1 MDWCTI
7 ESDPGVFTELIHSLG
22 CTDVQLEEVIS
33 LDSLPAETLGLV
45 FLFKFKKELYA
56 NDTRHGISSE
66 ANRSVYFAKQTI
78 QNACATVAA
87 RVPLSDWDGIEHGR
101 CARKGRPVC
110 SRDNGVEDRREKA
123 QGKGGNC

>member
-78 QNACATVAA
+78 QNACATQAIINILLNSRGYCLGRSPTKLQ
-87 RVPLSDWDGIEHGR
+87 RVYLNLAI
-101 CARKGRPVC
+101 
-110 SRDNGVEDRREKA
+110 
-123 QGKGGNC
+123 

>member
-78 QNACATVAA
+78 QNACATHCGRLA
-87 RVPLSDWDGIEHGR
+87 GGR
-101 CARKGRPVC
+101 CGGWPKGPMRGCQVWRTWLLLQRPV
-110 SRDNGVEDRREKA
+110 RL
-123 QGKGGNC
+123 